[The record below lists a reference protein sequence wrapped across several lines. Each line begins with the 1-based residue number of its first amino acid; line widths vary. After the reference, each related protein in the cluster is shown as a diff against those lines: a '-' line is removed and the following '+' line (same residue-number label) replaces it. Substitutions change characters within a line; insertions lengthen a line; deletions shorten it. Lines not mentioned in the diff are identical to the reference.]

1 MTSRSERL
9 SAGLIRVPL
18 ACVLAALAVGADLLG
33 AEEEEGTPAPT
44 HPYSRIPTRNVF
56 GVKPPPPPAPVEVA
70 PEPPKERP
78 EFFLTGFTR
87 RGGDLRAFIAYQPKG
102 KPMEFPDALLE
113 GVEVGLKNGE
123 DLIGTIKLVGL
134 DESGDAVEIEFNGD
148 RLTLDFEKNAMKAAS
163 VPASGGAPG
172 APGMNPNAPKG
183 TLPPPPVPTFG
194 SQLNQANPFS
204 GGPTVVGRGGEV
216 LGGFGNANAAVNTA
230 VGLPAIQA
238 GGSAI
243 PGAITVPAIQ
253 AAPGQF
259 GGLQTDTTTGTPP
272 RRARVVEMPPFPSL
286 PGNP

>member
-1 MTSRSERL
+1 M
-9 SAGLIRVPL
+9 
-18 ACVLAALAVGADLLG
+18 ACVLLALSVAGGARA
-33 AEEEEGTPAPT
+33 AEEEAGSPGPT

-134 DESGDAVEIEFNGD
+134 DESGEAVEIEFNGD
-148 RLTLDFEKNAMKAAS
+148 RLTLDFEKNAMKAAA
-163 VPASGGAPG
+163 VPASGGVPGAPG
-172 APGMNPNAPKG
+172 APGVNPNAPRG
-183 TLPPPPVPTFG
+183 TLPPPPVPAFG
-194 SQLNQANPFS
+194 SQLNQANSFS

-216 LGGFGNANAAVNTA
+216 LGGFGAANAAVNMG

-238 GGSAI
+238 GGSSI
-243 PGAITVPAIQ
+243 PGAITVPAMQ

-272 RRARVVEMPPFPSL
+272 RRARVVEMPPVPSL

>member
-1 MTSRSERL
+1 MTSRSERP
-9 SAGLIRVPL
+9 SAGRFQVPL
-18 ACVLAALAVGADLLG
+18 ACVLAVLAVGTGVLVAQ
-33 AEEEEGTPAPT
+33 EEAATQAPS
-44 HPYSRIPTRNVF
+44 HPYNRIPTRNVF
-56 GVKPPPPPAPVEVA
+56 GVKPPPPPAPVEA
-70 PEPPKERP
+70 TPEPPKERP

-134 DESGDAVEIEFNGD
+134 DESGEAVEIEFNGES
-148 RLTLDFEKNAMKAAS
+148 LTLDFEKNAMKAAA

-172 APGMNPNAPKG
+172 VPGANPNAPKG
-183 TLPPPPVPTFG
+183 TLPPPPVPAFG
-194 SQLNQANPFS
+194 SQLNQAAS
-204 GGPTVVGRGGEV
+204 GAAGPTVIGRGGEV
-216 LGGFGNANAAVNTA
+216 LGGFGAANSAGNSA

-238 GGSAI
+238 GGSSI

-259 GGLQTDTTTGTPP
+259 GGLQADSAATTTP